1 MKYNRIIALL
11 LIVFTLSCNSA
22 EKKETSENND
32 YIKLEGTAL
41 GTFFHITYLSPENK
55 NFAKEIDSLF
65 VVFNASLSTYQENS
79 IISKVNRNIDV
90 ELDNYFITCF
100 NKSREVFEKTDGAF
114 DITVA
119 PLVNMYGFGFSEKG
133 TISQAKIDSL
143 LQFVGME
150 KVKIVGNKV
159 VKENPGCML
168 DENAIAKGYC
178 VDIIANFLYENN
190 CENYMVEIGGEVV
203 IKGKNPKNTQ
213 WRIGIDKPIEDT
225 GIEKRE
231 LQDIIHI
238 SDCAVATSGNYRR
251 FYEED
256 GIKYSHS
263 IDPKT
268 GKPARQKLLSSTI
281 VAKDC
286 MTADAYATACMILGL
301 EKSVKLIE
309 SMPELDAYFISSGEK
324 GEFIITKTSGMKK
337 YTNDN

>member
-1 MKYNRIIALL
+1 MKYNRIIALF
-11 LIVFTLSCNSA
+11 LITFALSCNSK
-22 EKKETSENND
+22 EKKETSENEN
-32 YIKLEGTAL
+32 YIKLEGTAM

-55 NFAKEIDSLF
+55 DFSKEIDSLF

-90 ELDNYFITCF
+90 ELDHYFITCF

-119 PLVNMYGFGFSEKG
+119 PLVNMYGFGFSEKEE
-133 TISQAKIDSL
+133 INQARIDSL
-143 LQFVGME
+143 LQFVGMQ
-150 KVKIVGNKV
+150 KVKIVGNKL

-168 DENAIAKGYC
+168 DGNAIAPGYC
-178 VDIIANFLYENN
+178 VDIVANFLKEKK
-190 CENYMVEIGGEVV
+190 CENYMIEIGGEIVT
-203 IKGKNPKNTQ
+203 KGKNPKNSV

-225 GIEKRE
+225 GIENRE
-231 LQDIIHI
+231 LQEIIDI
-238 SDCAVATSGNYRR
+238 SDCALATSGNYRR
-251 FYEED
+251 FYEEN
-256 GIKYSHS
+256 GVKYSHS

-268 GKPARQKLLSSTI
+268 GKPVRQKLLSTTI

-286 MTADAYATACMILGL
+286 MTADAYATACMVLGL

-309 SMPELDAYFISSGEK
+309 SMPELDAYFISSGEN

-337 YTNDN
+337 YIFEN